1 MKLKFRHFLFI
12 ILLFFCAKNVAFGQT
27 VGSLSGKVA
36 DLESKETIPFLNISL
51 YNNAD
56 SLTIKP
62 YQSDANGAFAIKNL
76 PLGTYTIKFSFIG
89 YQTKTIKNILLTDDR
104 ANVNLGEVTLT
115 TDKQMLNEVVIE
127 YKKPLIEMQD
137 DKIVYNVDQ
146 SIFSEGSV
154 ATDILKNVPLVT
166 VDIDGK
172 ATIAGKRNTRIF
184 IDGKPSDYSSNS
196 IGELLSILPSDALES
211 VEVITNP
218 SSKFD
223 ADGDGIIN
231 IVLKKG
237 KKVGLSG
244 NVTSRVGTLGNNN
257 SGIFVSKKD
266 TKYSFTGNVGYSH
279 NNSLNDGNS
288 NRSNFFTDTTY
299 NQQSNNSKRLGDG
312 LSARFG
318 GSLDIDSAQ
327 SIKLSARGGFN
338 NGITNSL
345 SENLYLDNQNDLRYT
360 RQQNNRSGSNYVNY
374 SLDADYYLKLKN
386 NSQYS
391 LGVVYARNSTN
402 SNRDYERYYYNPDG
416 SAKSDPSLQLNDNG
430 DLSNNLDLNL
440 DYDKSFDFLSTRLE
454 AGVKT
459 ALSSSDEN
467 QAVQS
472 FDYTSNQYEFN
483 PSLTNVFNFTQNI
496 YSAYFSLGFKIKD
509 WSLRAG
515 NRAELTDVNFK
526 QENGTNFSIK
536 PYTNFFPSAI
546 INRSF
551 NNKYRIGLSFSKR
564 IARPRENALNPII
577 DNSDPQNLRF
587 GNPDLIPSITNQYEL
602 SFSVFDKEWSVS
614 PRLSYAE
621 SNKIIERVKTVLE
634 DGSSNTTYQNL
645 ANSSSLS
652 FSVFGNYR
660 ASKKQNLNAS
670 FTLSKIGYHSV
681 ANVAYNRNGYNIK
694 TSVGGNYA
702 FGKKSFA
709 ELNIYYV
716 KNTAAQGVSSGTVQ
730 TQFGFKRNLFKNK
743 FSLRV
748 TAVDPFT
755 ERNITSI
762 TEGPNFYQESF
773 ITKRTR
779 DFLIA
784 VSYRF
789 TKINSGS
796 SSVKK

>member
-1 MKLKFRHFLFI
+1 MKFKFLFSFVLI
-12 ILLFFCAKNVAFGQT
+12 SILFCSKNIFAQT
-27 VGSLSGKVA
+27 SGSLSGKVC

-51 YNNAD
+51 HNNAD
-56 SLTIKP
+56 SLTIKS
-62 YQSDANGAFAIKNL
+62 YQCDANGTFAIKNL
-76 PLGTYTIKFSFIG
+76 PLGTYTIRFSFVG
-89 YQTKTIKNILLTDDR
+89 YQTKTIKNISLTAER
-104 ANVNLGEVTLT
+104 ADVNLGEVTIT
-115 TDKQMLNEVVIE
+115 TDQQMLNEVVIE
-127 YKKPLIEMQD
+127 YKKPIIEMQD

-184 IDGKPSDYSSNS
+184 IDGKPSDYNANS

-211 VEVITNP
+211 IEVVTDP

-231 IVLKKG
+231 IVMKKG

-244 NVTSRVGTLGNNN
+244 NLTSRVGTLGNNN

-266 TKYSFTGNVGYSH
+266 TKYAFTGNVGYSH
-279 NNSLNDGNS
+279 NKSLNDGTS

-299 NQQSNNSKRLGDG
+299 NNQSNNSERLSNG

-318 GSLDIDSAQ
+318 GNLDIDSAQ
-327 SIKLSARGGFN
+327 SIKFSARGGFN
-338 NGITNSL
+338 GGNTSSL
-345 SENLYLDNQNDLRYT
+345 SENLYLNNETDLRYT
-360 RQQNNRSGSNYVNY
+360 RQQNNKSGNNYVNY
-374 SLDADYYLKLKN
+374 SFDADYYLKLKN
-386 NSQYS
+386 RSQYN

-402 SNRDYERYYYNPDG
+402 SDRDYARYYYNPDG
-416 SAKSDPSLQLNDNG
+416 SAKSDPSLQLNDNE
-430 DLSNNLDLNL
+430 DLSNNLDINL
-440 DYDKSFDFLSTRLE
+440 DYDKSFDFLRSRIE

-459 ALSSSDEN
+459 AFSSSDEN

-472 FDYTSNQYEFN
+472 YDYVTNQYEFN
-483 PSLTNVFNFTQNI
+483 PSLTNAFNFSQNI
-496 YSAYFSLGFKIKD
+496 YSGYLSLRFKIKN

-515 NRAELTDVNFK
+515 NRAELTDVNFE
-526 QENGTNFSIK
+526 QENGSNFSIK
-536 PYTNFFPSAI
+536 PYINFFPSAA

-551 NNKYRIGLSFSKR
+551 NNKYSLGLSYSKR
-564 IARPRENALNPII
+564 IARPRQNALNPIV
-577 DNSDPQNLRF
+577 DDSDPQNLRF

-602 SFSVFDKEWSVS
+602 RFSVFDNDWSVS
-614 PRLSYAE
+614 PRLSYSE
-621 SNKIIERVKTVLE
+621 SNKIIERVKTVK
-634 DGSSNTTYQNL
+634 DDDSSITTYQNL

-660 ASKKQNLNAS
+660 ASKNQNFNAS
-670 FTLSKIGYHSV
+670 FTVSKIGYSSA
-681 ANVAYNRNGYNIK
+681 ANVAYNRNGYNVK

-702 FGKKSFA
+702 FGKKTFA
-709 ELNIYYV
+709 ELNIYYL

-730 TQFGFKRNLFKNK
+730 TQFGFKRNLLKNK
-743 FSLRV
+743 FSIRL

-755 ERNITSI
+755 ERNITSV

-773 ITKRTR
+773 ITKKTR
-779 DFLIA
+779 NFLFA
-784 VSYRF
+784 LSYRF
-789 TKINSGS
+789 TKIESGNP
-796 SSVKK
+796 KK

>member
-1 MKLKFRHFLFI
+1 LKFKFLFSFVLI
-12 ILLFFCAKNVAFGQT
+12 SILFCSKNIFAQT
-27 VGSLSGKVA
+27 IGSLSGKVS

-51 YNNAD
+51 HNNAD
-56 SLTIKP
+56 SLTIKS
-62 YQSDANGAFAIKNL
+62 YQCDANGSFAIKNL
-76 PLGTYTIKFSFIG
+76 PLGTYTIRFSFVG
-89 YQTKTIKNILLTDDR
+89 YQTKTIKNILLTAER
-104 ANVNLGEVTLT
+104 ADVNLGEVTIT
-115 TDKQMLNEVVIE
+115 TDQQMLNEVVIE
-127 YKKPLIEMQD
+127 YKKPIIEMQD

-184 IDGKPSDYSSNS
+184 IDGKPSDYNANS

-211 VEVITNP
+211 IEVVTDP

-231 IVLKKG
+231 IVMKKG

-244 NVTSRVGTLGNNN
+244 NLTSRVGTLGNNN

-266 TKYSFTGNVGYSH
+266 TRYAFTGNVGYSH
-279 NNSLNDGNS
+279 NKSLNDGTS

-299 NQQSNNSKRLGDG
+299 NNQSNNSERLSDG

-318 GSLDIDSAQ
+318 GNLDIDSAQ
-327 SIKLSARGGFN
+327 SIKFSARGGFN
-338 NGITNSL
+338 GGNTNSL
-345 SENLYLDNQNDLRYT
+345 SENLYLNNESDLRYT
-360 RQQNNRSGSNYVNY
+360 RQQNNKSGNNYVNY
-374 SLDADYYLKLKN
+374 SFDADYYLKLKN
-386 NSQYS
+386 RSQYN

-402 SNRDYERYYYNPDG
+402 SDRDYARYYYNPDG
-416 SAKSDPSLQLNDNG
+416 SAKSDPSLQLNNNA
-430 DLSNNLDLNL
+430 DLSNNLDINL
-440 DYDKSFDFLSTRLE
+440 DYDKSFDFLRSRIE

-459 ALSSSDEN
+459 AFSSSDEN

-472 FDYTSNQYEFN
+472 YDYVTNQYEFN
-483 PSLTNVFNFTQNI
+483 PSLTNAFNFSQNI
-496 YSAYFSLGFKIKD
+496 YSGYLSLRFKIKN

-515 NRAELTDVNFK
+515 NRAELTDVNFE
-526 QENGTNFSIK
+526 QENGSNFSIK
-536 PYTNFFPSAI
+536 PYINFFPSAA

-551 NNKYRIGLSFSKR
+551 NNKYSLGLSYSKR
-564 IARPRENALNPII
+564 IARPRQNALNPIV
-577 DNSDPQNLRF
+577 DDSDPQNLRF

-602 SFSVFDKEWSVS
+602 RFSVFDNDWSVS
-614 PRLSYAE
+614 PRLSYSE
-621 SNKIIERVKTVLE
+621 SNKIIERVKTVKD
-634 DGSSNTTYQNL
+634 DGSSTTTYQNL

-660 ASKKQNLNAS
+660 ASKNQNFNAS
-670 FTLSKIGYHSV
+670 FTVSKIGYSSA
-681 ANVAYNRNGYNIK
+681 ANVAYNRNGYNVK

-702 FGKKSFA
+702 FGKKTFA
-709 ELNIYYV
+709 ELNIYYL

-730 TQFGFKRNLFKNK
+730 TQFGFKRNLLKNK
-743 FSLRV
+743 FSIRL

-755 ERNITSI
+755 ERNITSV

-773 ITKRTR
+773 ITKKTR
-779 DFLIA
+779 NFLFA
-784 VSYRF
+784 LSYRF
-789 TKINSGS
+789 TKIENRSP
-796 SSVKK
+796 KK